1 MIHRRLVSLLA
12 IIGMLLHA
20 GLFVRHNAMMLGV
33 ALDRAVLADAFDEIC
48 LGKPNSPAT
57 PDAGHPRNEG
67 DPQAHCP
74 DCLGFASAVAL
85 LSTTF
90 VNYDAS
96 YSITSDALFSSQV
109 VSTDG
114 LLLWPP
120 GRAPPLLA

>member
-1 MIHRRLVSLLA
+1 MIQRRLVSLLA

-33 ALDRAVLADAFDEIC
+33 ALDRAAFVDAFDEIC
-48 LGKPNSPAT
+48 LGKSNSPAT
-57 PDAGHPRNEG
+57 SDAGHPQNKG

-74 DCLGFASAVAL
+74 DCLGFAGAVAL
-85 LSTTF
+85 LPTIS

-96 YSITSDALFSSQV
+96 YSIASDVLFSSQV
-109 VSTDG
+109 ISTDG